1 VPQARLDLQ
10 LRGPS
15 VPLVQPVPRPQEL
28 AQPVPR
34 PQEQEQEQAQA
45 QARQEQRALRDAD
58 QNCPMTK

>member
-15 VPLVQPVPRPQEL
+15 VLLVQPVPRPQEL

-34 PQEQEQEQAQA
+34 PQEQEQAQA